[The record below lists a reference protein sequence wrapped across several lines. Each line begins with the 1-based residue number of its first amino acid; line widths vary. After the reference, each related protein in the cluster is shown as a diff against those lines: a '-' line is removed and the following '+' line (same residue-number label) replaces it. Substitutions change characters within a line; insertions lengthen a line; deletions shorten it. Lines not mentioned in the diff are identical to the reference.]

1 MAKHK
6 PRDETTDVQKAPKVS
21 CPDCG
26 GRGWRAVATD
36 EVRCD
41 RCDGTGKV

>member
-1 MAKHK
+1 MAKRK
-6 PRDETTDVQKAPKVS
+6 PRDKTTTEKPPPVP

-36 EVRCD
+36 EVKCA
-41 RCDGTGKV
+41 RCDGTGKA